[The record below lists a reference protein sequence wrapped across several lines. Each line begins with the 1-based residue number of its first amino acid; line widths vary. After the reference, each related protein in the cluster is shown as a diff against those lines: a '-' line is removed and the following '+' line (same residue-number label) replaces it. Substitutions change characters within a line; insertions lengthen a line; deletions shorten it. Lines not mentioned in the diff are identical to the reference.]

1 MVGHRPWGFY
11 VAFSR
16 ESSESAFATAPCT
29 FCDVLGRM
37 CCSSHGPVVS
47 CGILWLLGYFGF
59 LIIEVLTIGGPSRYS
74 PLWGRCGLDIPP
86 LDVEIFQIW
95 QPCSGHS
102 AGQHCF
108 SVLQCT
114 SSTASNRS
122 TVWCTPTPSGR
133 ALRLDLGLKSC
144 SSHTGAPFELRWT

>member
-1 MVGHRPWGFY
+1 MNLVNQLSQQHRALSAMFWGGC
-11 VAFSR
+11 VAQ
-16 ESSESAFATAPCT
+16 AT
-29 FCDVLGRM
+29 VLWY
-37 CCSSHGPVVS
+37 PVVS

-133 ALRLDLGLKSC
+133 ALWLDLGLKSC